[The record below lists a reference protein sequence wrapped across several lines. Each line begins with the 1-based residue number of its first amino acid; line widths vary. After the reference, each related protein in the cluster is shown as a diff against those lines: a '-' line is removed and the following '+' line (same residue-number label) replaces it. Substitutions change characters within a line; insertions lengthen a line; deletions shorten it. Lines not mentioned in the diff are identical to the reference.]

1 MKILFG
7 IFLFTSF
14 ISLAQLTEPIMGQSY
29 STERRENFN
38 GFLGENNTT
47 LFSVDYLYVSRKK
60 QELIIRKFY
69 KKDLKQVDAVNIYQV
84 PEDGFYGEPVEVF
97 YMNDSLF
104 LFSNL
109 FDEKQKKMFIN
120 YEIFDIHGTLLFQ
133 TIVDTLPDNEDLK
146 IIQDKSKMG
155 FALVRSN
162 KFSQLTE
169 QEVDVKFIN
178 NFGDVL
184 HVKKL
189 KSPMA
194 LQNIN
199 IEEIVYASD
208 DRIYILCNYNFSPA
222 SVAVEDNREMINN
235 KYALWIYDRP
245 SGFLQELE
253 LRMKGKWINGIKII
267 PTISN
272 QLLVSGFF
280 NETKYHSING
290 TFSLLIGKNLELK
303 ESSFY
308 KFSDE
313 ILHKF
318 IDEKDRGKI
327 KELSD
332 YKLIDLA
339 MLENGSY
346 FLLGERYYKY
356 IERNYDP
363 RTNITTTTEHFN
375 YNSIVISYH
384 DSIGNHIWTDR
395 IPKFQ
400 SSTNDFGYYSSFAF
414 LNTGNDLYFFF
425 NDSEK
430 NNEIAVNDYF
440 NYKGLYNNRRFQ
452 ISAVH
457 VDTAGIV
464 SRKALIGPENS
475 FMLRA
480 KESNCIGKNTMY
492 LLAEVG
498 KDAKVFSVSV
508 KK

>member
-7 IFLFTSF
+7 IFLFTSIVSF
-14 ISLAQLTEPIMGQSY
+14 AQLTEPIMGQSY

-69 KKDLKQVDAVNIYQV
+69 KKDLKQVDAINIYKV
-84 PEDGFYGEPVEVF
+84 PEDGFYGEPVEVY

-120 YEIFDIHGTLLFQ
+120 YEIFDVHGTLLFQ

-208 DRIYILCNYNFSPA
+208 NRIYIL
-222 SVAVEDNREMINN
+222 
-235 KYALWIYDRP
+235 
-245 SGFLQELE
+245 
-253 LRMKGKWINGIKII
+253 I
-267 PTISN
+267 PFIHFPFIRN
-272 QLLVSGFF
+272 
-280 NETKYHSING
+280 
-290 TFSLLIGKNLELK
+290 
-303 ESSFY
+303 SS
-308 KFSDE
+308 S
-313 ILHKF
+313 
-318 IDEKDRGKI
+318 
-327 KELSD
+327 
-332 YKLIDLA
+332 
-339 MLENGSY
+339 
-346 FLLGERYYKY
+346 
-356 IERNYDP
+356 
-363 RTNITTTTEHFN
+363 
-375 YNSIVISYH
+375 
-384 DSIGNHIWTDR
+384 
-395 IPKFQ
+395 
-400 SSTNDFGYYSSFAF
+400 
-414 LNTGNDLYFFF
+414 
-425 NDSEK
+425 
-430 NNEIAVNDYF
+430 
-440 NYKGLYNNRRFQ
+440 
-452 ISAVH
+452 
-457 VDTAGIV
+457 
-464 SRKALIGPENS
+464 
-475 FMLRA
+475 
-480 KESNCIGKNTMY
+480 
-492 LLAEVG
+492 
-498 KDAKVFSVSV
+498 
-508 KK
+508 